1 MTALRTTRP
10 DTDPRPARFTGHGI
24 AFALAVVLGF
34 GLLAGMTG
42 CSRAARDGADPDPY
56 RPKMTQLPPP
66 ASDRI
71 DYSAKDGKL
80 TFYDPPGGPARWM
93 IRRPGVPTAYPV
105 GPEHTLPAGTDPEET
120 FVYYV
125 RPGGAASREIT
136 LSQIRAARP
145 AHDSQ
150 IR

>member
-1 MTALRTTRP
+1 MAALRKTRP
-10 DTDPRPARFTGHGI
+10 VTDPRPARRAGRGAIFT
-24 AFALAVVLGF
+24 LTVVLGF
-34 GLLAGMTG
+34 GVLAGMAG
-42 CSRAARDGADPDPY
+42 CSRGPRDGADPDPY
-56 RPKMTQLPPP
+56 RPKMTPLPPP
-66 ASDRI
+66 AGDRI
-71 DYSAKDGKL
+71 DYSAKDRKL

-93 IRRPGVPTAYPV
+93 IRRPGLPSAYPV
-105 GPEHTLPAGTDPEET
+105 GPEHTLPEGTDPDET

-125 RPGGAASREIT
+125 RPGGAASREVT